1 MTDSEQGDQDRPD
14 LPPEVESDLVAAAFE
29 DSSIGM
35 ALIEVEGKGHG
46 ERVVKVNPAL
56 SLITGRKEDELL
68 RSGGEILGLQ
78 SRSRGSEAVR
88 GTGLETSRVEFE
100 HSFERPD
107 RSRIWLMVTLSP
119 ITISKDTERGF
130 RLAQIQDISDRREYQ
145 SRLRFLAEHDPL
157 TGLANVRSLYDSIEK
172 WISYQDRYGG
182 QASLVSF
189 DLDRFKLVND
199 AWGHAAGDEAL
210 KWLAG
215 VLKKGFRDSDTLARL
230 GGDEFAAF
238 LPGSDLDGAMSR
250 AESVLEYLR
259 THPIEL
265 VGDEIG
271 EVSLTISAGVTELGE
286 RETVS
291 ARDLLAEADAA
302 LYAAKRA
309 GRNCV
314 VRFGDEKS
322 PAAVVSERLT
332 WAQRTRRALDEDTLF
347 LEAQPIKDTETGDL
361 LRYEALLR
369 MNDPDAGVVYP
380 PTFLYTAER
389 FGLSAEIDRWV
400 LDSAVRALSAS
411 PSADASL
418 SVNLSAAS
426 LDPLISDLVET
437 LPDLLKTA
445 GVDPARLGFELTEG
459 TCLADIERARAFT
472 EAVQDLGCRVALD
485 DFGAGFGGFYYLKM
499 LPVDTLKIDGQF
511 IRSLN
516 ASRED
521 LLIVKAISDMSAG
534 LGIEVVAE
542 FVSSE
547 EIARACREIGITA
560 IQGSFAG
567 PTVPL
572 EVALGTT

>member
-1 MTDSEQGDQDRPD
+1 MDEWEQEDKARPA

-68 RSGGEILGLQ
+68 RSGREILGLQ

-119 ITISKDTERGF
+119 ITISKDAERGF

-215 VLKKGFRDSDTLARL
+215 VLKQEFRDSDTLARL

-314 VRFGDEKS
+314 VRFGDEKR
-322 PAAVVSERLT
+322 PAAVMSERLT

-347 LEAQPIKDTETGDL
+347 LEAQPIRDAETGDL

-418 SVNLSAAS
+418 SVNLTAAS
-426 LDPLISDLVET
+426 LDPFISDLVET

-472 EAVQDLGCRVALD
+472 EAVQGLGCRVALD

-499 LPVDTLKIDGQF
+499 LPVNTLKIDGQF

-521 LLIVKAISDMSAG
+521 FLIVKAISDMAAG